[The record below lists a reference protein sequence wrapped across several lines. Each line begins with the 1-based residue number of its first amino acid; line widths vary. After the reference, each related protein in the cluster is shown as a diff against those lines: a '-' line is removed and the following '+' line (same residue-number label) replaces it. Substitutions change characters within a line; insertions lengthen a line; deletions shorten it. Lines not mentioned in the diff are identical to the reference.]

1 MIESGAP
8 SSVRDT
14 QEEFMNGSRET
25 PSAGTSLSRPPEL
38 AHFVVRALRY
48 EEVVAWHRQFFEA
61 EVVFQNQIA
70 TFLTFDEE
78 HHRIAVVNRS
88 ATAKEQ
94 DENRAGIDHVA
105 FSFANIQDLMVTY
118 ERLRDGG
125 IRPIRA
131 VNHGPTTSLYYK
143 DPDENRI
150 ELQVDNFPTRE
161 AARAFFDT
169 DYFRKD
175 SSGINFDPDE
185 FLEKLK
191 GGAKIED
198 LLRRGDVPAGESL

>member
-1 MIESGAP
+1 
-8 SSVRDT
+8 
-14 QEEFMNGSRET
+14 MNGSRET
-25 PSAGTSLSRPPEL
+25 PAGKYALSRPPVL

-48 EEVVAWHRQFFEA
+48 EEVVKWHRQFFDA
-61 EVVFQNQIA
+61 EVVFENATA

-88 ATAKEQ
+88 ATAQVQ

-105 FSFANIQDLMVTY
+105 FSYANIHDLMTTY

-131 VNHGPTTSLYYK
+131 VNHGPTTSLYYT
-143 DPDENRI
+143 DPDGNRI
-150 ELQVDNFPTRE
+150 ELQVDNFPTPE
-161 AARAFFDT
+161 AARAFFDS
-169 DYFRKD
+169 DYFRND
-175 SSGINFDPDE
+175 SSGFNFDADQ
-185 FLEKLK
+185 FLDKLR

-198 LLRRGDVPAGESL
+198 LLRRSDVPEDVKL

>member
-1 MIESGAP
+1 
-8 SSVRDT
+8 
-14 QEEFMNGSRET
+14 MNGSREI
-25 PSAGTSLSRPPEL
+25 PPMGESLSRPPQL

-48 EEVVAWHRQFFEA
+48 EEVVAWHRQFFAA
-61 EVVFQNQIA
+61 EVVFQNHIA

-94 DENRAGIDHVA
+94 DESRAGIDHVA
-105 FSFANIQDLMVTY
+105 FSFANIQDLMLTY
-118 ERLRDGG
+118 ERLRDSG

-143 DPDENRI
+143 DPDDNRI

-161 AARAFFDT
+161 AARAFFNS

-185 FLEKLK
+185 FLERLR
-191 GGAKIED
+191 GGAKVED
-198 LLRRGDVPAGESL
+198 LLRRGDVPADESH